1 MTRSAIGEL
10 AKATIGFSWAMSLL
24 ALQQVENA
32 FALCRSSEP
41 NGQAGAAFSSIT
53 RAIERQ
59 FTKPIG
65 EVFRTGDQLQRGMLD
80 LMWTAPALDAFTPK
94 SIMKAALDAMQQ
106 SAQTF
111 TVLVHGRESRVIWQ
125 ELKNKLQAFELFEH
139 VESALRLPAR
149 AQITLAELVKR
160 AGALNPYLGLWAM
173 EGVGHYYA
181 ERYWERSGTPRK
193 LLAGTEGPALARS
206 ALVPLHAGVG
216 LSLASRLLQRIKPK
230 GPPAE
235 VQGVTRHFRM
245 LCEDN
250 SRKGYAGVAFEA
262 LGVVTRTLF
271 PHLVPTIHRYLSVM
285 GGALTD
291 FFWHGV
297 GRGIYFAPTN
307 FLPWCSAPWRA
318 LGMSQQEPPNE
329 SGRLNATAGL
339 AFALTL
345 VNIQQPE
352 VLETFLARHGED
364 LSKNDAFSSGVS
376 SALMIWR
383 YWTQEDAHFAAFREH
398 QPCPCVP
405 EVAALWRSQVK
416 RPYEDALQHR
426 YTLLA
431 EHDRAEEMFRYV
443 ALPESAGRLTS
454 PPPAAHSNRA

>member
-1 MTRSAIGEL
+1 MTRSAIGKL
-10 AKATIGFSWAMSLL
+10 AKSTIGFSWAVSLF
-24 ALQQVENA
+24 ALQRIENT
-32 FALCRSSEP
+32 FALCRSSKRNDQE
-41 NGQAGAAFSSIT
+41 GAAFSSIT

-59 FTKPIG
+59 FTRPIG
-65 EVFRTGDQLQRGMLD
+65 EAFRAGDQLQRGMLD
-80 LMWTAPALDAFTPK
+80 LMLSVATLEALAPK
-94 SIMKAALDAMQQ
+94 SIMKATLDVMQQ
-106 SAQTF
+106 SAQTLTF
-111 TVLVHGRESRVIWQ
+111 LVPGRESRVTWQ

-139 VESALRLPAR
+139 VESALQLPAR
-149 AQITLAELVKR
+149 AQITLTELVKR
-160 AGALNPYLGLWAM
+160 VGALNPYLALWAM

-181 ERYWERSGTPRK
+181 ENYWERNGTPRK
-193 LLAGTEGPALARS
+193 LLTGTEGSALARS
-206 ALVPLHAGVG
+206 TLVPLHAGVG

-230 GPPAE
+230 GRPAE
-235 VQGVTRHFRM
+235 VQEFIQHFRM

-250 SRKGYAGVAFEA
+250 SREGYAGVIFEA
-262 LGVVTRTLF
+262 LGVVARTLF
-271 PHLVPTIHRYLSVM
+271 PHWIPTIHRYLSAI
-285 GGALTD
+285 GGTLTD
-291 FFWHGV
+291 YFWHGV

-318 LGMSQQEPPNE
+318 LAMSQREPPNE
-329 SGRLNATAGL
+329 SCRLNATAGL

-352 VLETFLARHGED
+352 VLETFLAHHGED

-376 SALMIWR
+376 SALIIWR
-383 YWTQEDAHFAAFREH
+383 YWTQEDVHFTAFREH

-405 EVAALWRSQVK
+405 KVAALWRSQVK
-416 RPYEDALQHR
+416 RPCEDALKHR

-454 PPPAAHSNRA
+454 TPPAEHSNRV

>member
-1 MTRSAIGEL
+1 
-10 AKATIGFSWAMSLL
+10 
-24 ALQQVENA
+24 
-32 FALCRSSEP
+32 
-41 NGQAGAAFSSIT
+41 
-53 RAIERQ
+53 
-59 FTKPIG
+59 
-65 EVFRTGDQLQRGMLD
+65 
-80 LMWTAPALDAFTPK
+80 
-94 SIMKAALDAMQQ
+94 
-106 SAQTF
+106 
-111 TVLVHGRESRVIWQ
+111 
-125 ELKNKLQAFELFEH
+125 
-139 VESALRLPAR
+139 
-149 AQITLAELVKR
+149 
-160 AGALNPYLGLWAM
+160 
-173 EGVGHYYA
+173 
-181 ERYWERSGTPRK
+181 
-193 LLAGTEGPALARS
+193 
-206 ALVPLHAGVG
+206 
-216 LSLASRLLQRIKPK
+216 
-230 GPPAE
+230 
-235 VQGVTRHFRM
+235 
-245 LCEDN
+245 
-250 SRKGYAGVAFEA
+250 
-262 LGVVTRTLF
+262 
-271 PHLVPTIHRYLSVM
+271 
-285 GGALTD
+285 
-291 FFWHGV
+291 
-297 GRGIYFAPTN
+297 
-307 FLPWCSAPWRA
+307 
-318 LGMSQQEPPNE
+318 MSQQEPPNE

>member
-1 MTRSAIGEL
+1 
-10 AKATIGFSWAMSLL
+10 MSLL

-32 FALCRSSEP
+32 FALYRSSEP
-41 NGQAGAAFSSIT
+41 NGQAGAGFFSMT

-65 EVFRTGDQLQRGMLD
+65 EVFRTGDQLQRGALD
-80 LMWTAPALDAFTPK
+80 LMLSAATLEAFTPK
-94 SIMKAALDAMQQ
+94 SIMKVALDAMQQ
-106 SAQTF
+106 SAQTL
-111 TVLVHGRESRVIWQ
+111 TILVPGRESRVIWQ
-125 ELKNKLQAFELFEH
+125 ELKNKLQAFELFDH

-149 AQITLAELVKR
+149 AQIDLAELVKR

-181 ERYWERSGTPRK
+181 ERYWERSGTPRR
-193 LLAGTEGPALARS
+193 LLAGTEGPALPRS

-216 LSLASRLLQRIKPK
+216 LSLAGRLLQRIKSK

-235 VQGVTRHFRM
+235 VQDFTQHFRM

-250 SRKGYAGVAFEA
+250 SRKGYAGVTFEA
-262 LGVVTRTLF
+262 LGVVARTLF
-271 PHLVPTIHRYLSVM
+271 PDLVPTISQYLSAM

-318 LGMSQQEPPNE
+318 LAMSQQEPPNE

-352 VLETFLARHGED
+352 VLETFLAHHGED
-364 LSKNDAFSSGVS
+364 LSKNDAFSNGVS

-383 YWTQEDAHFAAFREH
+383 YWTQDDVDFAAFREH
-398 QPCPCVP
+398 QPCPCLP
-405 EVAALWRSQVK
+405 KGAALWRTHVQ
-416 RPYEDALQHR
+416 RPCEDALEHR

-454 PPPAAHSNRA
+454 RPPAEHSNRA

>member
-1 MTRSAIGEL
+1 
-10 AKATIGFSWAMSLL
+10 MSLV

-32 FALCRSSEP
+32 LALCRPSEP
-41 NGQAGAAFSSIT
+41 NGQAGAGFSSMA
-53 RAIERQ
+53 RATERQ

-106 SAQTF
+106 SAQTL
-111 TVLVHGRESRVIWQ
+111 TVLVPGRESRVIWQ

-149 AQITLAELVKR
+149 AEITLAELVKR

-193 LLAGTEGPALARS
+193 LLAGTEASALARS

-216 LSLASRLLQRIKPK
+216 LSLASRLLQKIKPK
-230 GPPAE
+230 GPPTE
-235 VQGVTRHFRM
+235 VQEFTQHFRM

-250 SRKGYAGVAFEA
+250 SRKGYAGVTFEA
-262 LGVVTRTLF
+262 LGVVARTLF
-271 PHLVPTIHRYLSVM
+271 PHLVPTIHRYLSAM

-307 FLPWCSAPWRA
+307 FLPWFSAPWRA
-318 LGMSQQEPPNE
+318 LGMSQREPPNE
-329 SGRLNATAGL
+329 SGRLNASAGL

-345 VNIQQPE
+345 VNIRQPE
-352 VLETFLARHGED
+352 VLETFLTYHGED

-383 YWTQEDAHFAAFREH
+383 YWTHEDVHFSAFRDH

-405 EVAALWRSQVK
+405 GLAALWRSQVK
-416 RPYEDALQHR
+416 GPCEDALQHC

-443 ALPESAGRLTS
+443 ALP
-454 PPPAAHSNRA
+454 